1 MNLIY
6 QKPIGTRTA
15 YLVCGVHGPIEV
27 PEYPPSPQGRAF
39 RNARVAADMTLREMA
54 KRLGLSA
61 VHLSDV
67 ERGAAVP
74 EDWTAFWRASELPGT
89 PQEGGNG

>member
-6 QKPIGTRTA
+6 QKPIGTRA
-15 YLVCGVHGPIEV
+15 VRSACGAHGPIEI

-39 RNARVAADMTLREMA
+39 RNARVAADVTIRDMA

-61 VHLSDV
+61 VHVSDV

-74 EDWTAFWRASELPGT
+74 EDWSAFWRASELPG
-89 PQEGGNG
+89 EGSNG

>member
-6 QKPIGTRTA
+6 QKPIGTRSVHSA
-15 YLVCGVHGPIEV
+15 CGVHGPIEI
-27 PEYPPSPQGRAF
+27 PEYTPSPQGRAF
-39 RNARVAADMTLREMA
+39 RNARVAADVTIREMA

-74 EDWTAFWRASELPGT
+74 EDWSAFWRASELPGT
-89 PQEGGNG
+89 GEKP